1 MSGWQPITTAPK
13 DGTVI
18 LTFQANSMSGPKVK
32 VISWRED
39 TVPKGWGETEVAPT
53 ASSNAAFRLVG
64 IRLHA
69 LVKRDLFLDEIGGFL
84 CLIFHWGHPL
94 TDIPLRTLA
103 SWQKR
108 ALR

>member
-39 TVPKGWGETEVAPT
+39 TVPKGWGDTGVGPTHWMPLPMPPNSTEA
-53 ASSNAAFRLVG
+53 
-64 IRLHA
+64 IR
-69 LVKRDLFLDEIGGFL
+69 
-84 CLIFHWGHPL
+84 
-94 TDIPLRTLA
+94 
-103 SWQKR
+103 
-108 ALR
+108 